1 MALWLEGVSLLVLLV
16 AIANVINLQM
26 SRAAQQRREMAVRAA
41 LGAGRGR
48 LLSKLML
55 EVLAI
60 AAGGAAVG
68 VALTWWSATAL
79 HQLLMPGVP
88 ASSMAGASGW
98 SPLATIVVATMLVVG
113 VASLQVGVDA
123 IGAQLKTGRGGDG
136 FSRARLRQ
144 GLLVAQVVMSALLL
158 VGAGLF
164 MRSIMKIGELQ
175 FGMDH
180 GPRSGG
186 HASAARRRL
195 LGCGGRGLLRARS
208 RRARERFPASSGRLP
223 RTRRRL
229 RRRSDRR
236 SRCLA
241 SSARR

>member
-1 MALWLEGVSLLVLLV
+1 
-16 AIANVINLQM
+16 
-26 SRAAQQRREMAVRAA
+26 
-41 LGAGRGR
+41 
-48 LLSKLML
+48 ML

-88 ASSMAGASGW
+88 GVIDGGRFGLVA
-98 SPLATIVVATMLVVG
+98 LATMVVATMLVVG
-113 VASLQVGVDA
+113 VASLQVRVDT

-164 MRSIMKIGELQ
+164 MQ
-175 FGMDH
+175 VDH
-180 GPRSGG
+180 E
-186 HASAARRRL
+186 
-195 LGCGGRGLLRARS
+195 GR
-208 RRARERFPASSGRLP
+208 
-223 RTRRRL
+223 
-229 RRRSDRR
+229 
-236 SRCLA
+236 
-241 SSARR
+241 